1 MKTGNLSITDQ
12 LQAAVNSL
20 VLLSVGGFLPDELT
34 AAVRKIVNALEIL
47 AAELE
52 DEDFYA

>member
-1 MKTGNLSITDQ
+1 MKSTNLSITDQ

-20 VLLSVGGFLPDELT
+20 ALLAVGGFLPESLDT
-34 AAVRKIVNALEIL
+34 AVRKIVNALEVL

-52 DEDFYA
+52 GEDFYA

>member
-1 MKTGNLSITDQ
+1 MKSTNLSITDQ

-20 VLLSVGGFLPDELT
+20 ALLAVGGFLPDELT
-34 AAVRKIVNALEIL
+34 AAVRKIVNALEVL